1 MDTPSPAPFQVR
13 VSADG
18 DNVTL
23 HLVGDLDLTA
33 AENFRACVEGA
44 VESNGGA
51 VVVDL
56 GDLAFIDSTGISAL
70 LVMRRHLEGQ
80 GRKLR
85 VANVSAG
92 AARVF
97 ELTGLTAVFTDGDG
111 DIDVSADPT

>member
-1 MDTPSPAPFQVR
+1 MEMPATSPFQVR

-18 DNVTL
+18 DDLRL
-23 HLVGDLDLTA
+23 HLVGDFDLTA
-33 AENFRACVEGA
+33 VESFRSCVEGA
-44 VESNGGA
+44 VDSNGGGD

-70 LVMRRHLEGQ
+70 LVMRRRLQGQ
-80 GRKLR
+80 GRELR

-97 ELTGLTAVFTDGDG
+97 ELTGLTAVFTDGN
-111 DIDVSADPT
+111 VPADST

>member
-1 MDTPSPAPFQVR
+1 

-18 DNVTL
+18 DDVTL
-23 HLVGDLDLTA
+23 HLVGDFDLTA
-33 AENFRACVEGA
+33 AESFQSWVEGA
-44 VESNGGA
+44 VDSNGGV

-70 LVMRRHLEGQ
+70 LVMRRRLEGQ
-80 GRKLR
+80 GRELR

-97 ELTGLTAVFTDGDG
+97 ELTGLTGIFTNGDV
-111 DIDVSADPT
+111 DTDPT

>member
-1 MDTPSPAPFQVR
+1 MDTPSTSPFQVR

-18 DNVTL
+18 DDVRL
-23 HLVGDLDLTA
+23 HLVGDLDMTA
-33 AENFRACVEGA
+33 VESFRSCVEGA
-44 VESNGGA
+44 VDSNGGA

-70 LVMRRHLEGQ
+70 LVMRRRLEGQ
-80 GRKLR
+80 GRELR

-97 ELTGLTAVFTDGDG
+97 ELTGLTGIFSDD
-111 DIDVSADPT
+111 DVDADPT